1 MFAGI
6 YFSQDYEAD
15 GAVPD
20 WTSGNTGRYTV
31 DIAGDATNH
40 YLQVSSVG
48 NGNNGT
54 TITSTAISGK
64 ATDNFVI
71 DFSLA
76 LTSGTDAKR
85 EQHTIYKIL
94 DGGSGIILKLYASGS
109 GSTVW
114 QINDDA
120 TKTVT
125 LSKGVF
131 YNFKV
136 TVTDGKTYLSVNN
149 SDGSVLLEKTQINS
163 LNTSGGIGNM
173 QFETC
178 RYWAA
183 MGIDNMRIYSLYST
197 VGYSKGTD
205 TEVKGIVPQ
214 GETVETCS
222 ELTFP
227 ANNSLYKLGYTQTGW
242 TRDTKNLALGEK
254 DTIYADYTYI
264 AAFTENS
271 VVRTD
276 VINTVNASWSNVALA
291 DGAAEKWYVSQSLF
305 NGESQDVALK
315 TNGKS
320 FTFEAVKGI
329 KLILPADKVDDFSS
343 TSEFTKEGNVWTY
356 NGENGEVTVT
366 YNGSE
371 DISGTF
377 TVTYP
382 MTSKPVV
389 KTDLK
394 EKYTSLLDE
403 NVELSV
409 EYFNMETGSYQWYKN
424 SSAST
429 VGATAIDGA
438 TSTSYTAPTSV
449 DGTTYYYC
457 VGTNSLGSAS
467 SRIAMVAVDGAPN
480 IKTDIAKDTIS
491 VLLDGDAT
499 MSVTVQNTQAPD
511 FACQW
516 FSNTTQSTE
525 GGTTITGANATSY
538 TAPTS
543 VDGTIYYYCVTSS
556 VYGKDTS
563 KVATVI
569 VDGKPIVSTNIEKKA
584 YAMSVGEEL
593 VFTINVKNMQAEG
606 AKYQWYSYTAASVDG
621 TAISGANSASF
632 TVPTASPGGTYYY
645 CVAENVFGKDTTI
658 VSYVSVGDYVEFDLK
673 NWPADNTEMGNQWIW
688 GNAENSNWV
697 DKSTGYTSDEV
708 DFYQSN
714 DIVYPEGYHW
724 LTKGWYSN
732 DPTKDT
738 EKWWPQQAVLYP
750 YALAGYMGYTSG
762 NFTIEAGT
770 GAKAVTRNRP
780 FHIYDLKAGDVV
792 VITGTNLRDYDI
804 YGAGYAGAGTFDI
817 YVNADGT
824 ESTVV
829 TKTDGYLS
837 YWLRLTKDPEV
848 MNTVETIRVVNKY
861 APTITTDLDG
871 QTYTIG
877 RDETKTLTVTATAND
892 ENALS
897 YQWYRNSTD
906 SNKGGTQI
914 YGATS
919 ATYTTVAT
927 ESYYYYCVVTNSG
940 TGAAVATSNTTHVQC
955 KPQLTYA
962 NNDASA
968 IGEVLASKIL
978 EIGEKFT
985 VVNRNRILYKPG
997 YTLTAWTDSLNNK
1010 YEFGQSY
1017 DIVNDIT
1024 LYPVFTAKKQ
1034 KMQNIVK
1041 NTEITFNLGTS
1052 GDAHPVA
1059 WTDDSKSH
1067 SVVVQGTVSN
1077 ETQDLAAIVKT
1088 TGYDNSTVRGAYAA
1102 IANGTTITLPVKYY
1116 STITITAKEGETP
1129 SATVAATDISSVDNN
1144 TMTQEGNVLTYQY
1157 KGGDSILT
1165 VTLSAGN
1172 YEKIVISNVP
1182 SGAGIFLTDLD
1193 DNYYTETNK
1202 SITLSVDAT
1211 DGVTYQ
1217 WYKNTTASNT
1227 GGTLITGAT
1236 SSSYTV
1242 SSSKVGSEYYYVV
1255 IHNNFGDVKSNCAQV
1270 DYFEYTTLNF
1280 VDWDADDANESALT
1294 GKWEWDMRGGAKN
1307 CNYLYPYGLAGY
1319 IAVQEDG
1326 QKIYS
1331 GLGIHTAGSG
1341 NRRFMFLDMKKGQ
1354 RLILTGSNV
1363 QNNIYWTDAIRDGS
1377 LEVYNCGTYKI
1388 DTIDTENSRI
1398 EMTMLTDG
1406 NLGMYQARWQNG
1418 NGVIYS
1424 VTLPNKFRPVITK
1437 DLDSTY
1443 VVDKDE
1449 TLKLEIEAE
1458 LAADIDGHS
1467 LAYQWYVNTVNSNKG
1482 GVAIDGATASTY
1494 TIEKVDSAAVY
1505 YCLVYNAGTGTIT
1518 PSVPASVGYYV
1529 NVTFENNDA
1538 NAEGECPESVKM
1550 QSGLPLTMS
1559 VNKTLY
1565 KKGYT
1570 LTGWTDNTTTVKIGE
1585 IYTPATNV
1593 TLYPVFTKNPDGV
1606 SLAERSEAMSQ
1617 TWQFAQVNGAA
1628 KYTGNESANVNQTT
1642 IKGVSIDL
1650 GIKMSDGDNVTD
1662 EDYAAEGWMATT
1674 EGEFTIPVVRNAVVT
1689 VNVYKTAGI
1698 TIAGETLAYK
1708 PTNGAAG
1715 DVTYTYTYK
1724 GTDDEITLNIGNNY
1738 IRSITVDYPAPPTLK
1753 LDKSDVSVF
1762 ISGEK
1767 VQSRTAVV
1775 TLTGRY
1781 LEPGSQIQMTKDANG
1796 SEYTI
1801 TPSEI
1806 TVAADG
1812 TINRQLLI
1820 TYNATGVKNST
1831 VSVVSL
1837 TDGEDANV
1845 KFKVTY
1851 GRKSAFTTAA
1861 DLVAISR
1868 KTIFD
1873 WANGTSTITPEENAY
1888 MSFAD
1893 VVLENNAAW
1902 PAGVTPANLGGSGRL
1917 FANNSTGS
1925 FEGGEL
1931 RFKTEVD
1938 GTVEVVFSNVD
1949 NTSSVLVVNGE
1960 NTSYTS
1966 NNTTT
1971 KITAKDIPVE
1981 AGEVVLQGRVNGM
1994 TDGNANL
2001 RIYKVTFTPNAQ
2013 TPTITI
2019 DESTSSFTLS
2029 TTDALIADDNSPIKE
2044 KIYYTIDG
2052 STPTP
2057 QSARYEIGKPV
2068 RLNTNVTIKAIA
2080 VATDKNNS
2088 AIAEKTT
2095 KMKTYTLNVHCYPED
2110 AGTVTIDPVVENNTY
2125 TLNSTVK
2132 LKGTAKSGYGMK
2144 GWTTSRVNIGTETYA
2159 QLGATYEVVINGDSN
2174 DYWAVF
2180 STGHKG
2186 TTTYDVDHAVF
2197 LNVDGKEHNAQE
2209 QDSLRAIYPIGK
2221 DEFKKT
2227 VTSRSIASP
2236 SNYPLHTSEF
2246 LDGSAYTLK
2255 YWRDATVATKI
2266 YELGANTLYPDD
2278 VDEVTLVPVYVCNK
2292 SATFMQTRRSRFTA
2306 QWNLTRGGFAHP
2318 FTIPSGKSKAYFS
2331 THAKMSYYVGGDL
2344 QENEDVDLAIM
2355 MNTEDVAT
2363 TDEAIS
2369 NEDIEDWCIIKRGT
2383 KITIPSAY
2391 GAKITLASYANMNDK
2406 SIGGTTING
2415 VSPDNINDETI
2426 PKNADGAYLYT
2437 WTIESNNE
2445 TAELVIGSDYGY
2457 YQYILLD
2464 MPDAVHVYL
2473 DYSSNN
2479 VNMGTVTDDKNA
2491 EKKELGYSFD
2501 NGATVTLTAKRKR
2514 YNELDYWIDGSGNK
2528 IYPNG
2533 KYQRAGS
2540 KDDSDFGNDGVTL
2553 AGIEYKTVTNEE
2565 DSCYKLS
2572 FIIGKSFKLQAV
2584 FKEKTSYTVSF
2595 RIPDNIATEGAI
2607 LPQQKLEAT
2616 ERFVLPD
2623 YNYNLYYA
2631 GHTLKYYTEIDV
2643 PDVHYEF
2650 GHSYPLTHDMTLIP
2664 VFTANEMAL
2673 TEVQATEGVTATW
2686 NLASLPTV
2694 NYTSAAGIVVTQ
2706 VALDENNTIDV
2717 KLDIARVNKASVVT
2731 ANGECAVSADATLSV
2746 PTTSNCLIAVQNI
2759 AGVDFIAGDVDIA
2772 GATTLIGN
2780 NINTSYTGD
2789 ASTQNIVFKKAAKI
2803 QNVSVTYKPLADNA
2817 ELSGVKIG
2825 TKSITEDELT
2835 TLKNELVL
2843 SYDYAASSVYSAND
2857 AMPEV
2862 TATAANGTVVVTAAT
2877 AANPEAL
2884 ILLKNSAGVVK
2895 ATYTILFNLTGKTA
2909 PSLTT
2914 AKVNTTEVAGG
2925 TVKGKQAVT
2934 GTVTLTFDHAMKA
2947 KDVESSALGQTLTS
2961 RVSGRTI
2968 TLSYWRLSN
2977 NKSYTLTI
2985 PANTFTDVYGKEY
2998 ASDINVTFTTEDVAS
3013 IEPKLFDFV
3022 VTKKFVWNSETQ
3034 TASDTVLVVP
3044 EDVVAN
3050 LDSLSIPHGTLEEGT
3065 DLANAN
3071 GGASRFRIFVP
3082 NGEYSMRGNTA
3093 GAFTSIPTTNNG
3105 KVTKVFGKNGTGV
3118 GEISLK
3124 MSDYNNGGK
3133 YYTGRTMLRVNNIS
3147 IVGQSQTGTV
3157 IYNDPYVLGNDKNA
3171 TMYVNDG
3178 VSDTY
3183 FQDMTIEDRFCNFMT
3198 GSPNAFVNKS
3208 GGGAGAFY
3216 DNGIHTIAKQVTMKA
3231 HEATYYSS
3239 NANNNGYY
3247 EDCALWGTRYFMYG
3261 AGQCW
3266 WENPTVVMRYVDSPC
3281 IGLLM
3286 HASTTPWGFVLNN
3299 GTIKAENTRA
3309 YDKCNN
3315 WYGLGSKVRN
3325 SPAMTYLYTTMEV
3338 LPKPEGWDNYQGT
3351 GEVLRMHE
3359 YGSKGA
3365 DGTLLDL
3372 SSRSLK
3378 ALTSA
3383 AGSDDCILTSEEA
3396 AQYTLHNVLGGDNAY
3411 DPTVYTEQVSMAG
3424 VEPKN
3429 NTDDDGNTIITW
3441 KEKQNALCYFI
3452 FRIDEETGDT
3462 VFYTMSTYNHINP
3475 GEKQAGRRFVIRAA
3489 NERGGLGDASEI
3501 VTYEPL
3507 ETYAVEVKQVGPDP
3521 EKGWST
3527 VCLPKDVT
3535 FSDNKDDNKD
3545 ITVYTALRIENNNT
3559 LRLKQVSGDDGL
3571 KACRGYIIY
3580 ATPGTYYFHGTY
3592 KAVKQVAGTN
3602 GKYSLLDGNPEDHDV
3617 TVGTLNI
3624 YTLAY
3629 KRSIDSTGVGFY
3641 KFVGSRIPARK
3652 AYLQTSTL
3660 EAAGIHLGA
3669 KGLQFSFFGEEEEEF
3684 YEDPTAVSGVK
3695 EDTDD
3700 DATVYDLSGKPV
3712 DPDQMRKGMIYIIG
3726 GKKVMYD
3733 E

>member
-1 MFAGI
+1 MGTIMRRYNSGLVSADYGSRTAVGRETATTNNMMKNKQYSQGLMRYASILLFVLLMTVMGSSKAWAIADEVYERGVYTPWSTADVGNSAWNGNAGYNATYGI
-6 YFSQDYEAD
+6 YMSGTGNRTTSQTFTVTQ
-15 GAVPD
+15 GSIVM
-20 WTSGNTGRYTV
+20 V
-31 DIAGDATNH
+31 DIAWNNPTN
-40 YLQVSSVG
+40 VG
-48 NGNNGT
+48 NAANYAYIKIGSDIEIQSNQQNQWGGVIINGVTSNIDNANKNGINRYNDVWNIHLEINTATSTLTKFTLEGTLGT
-54 TITSTAISGK
+54 TKATYTLKDPVTLTNEISGSLPITMGFIRKAGTPSTALGSISIHEDTGRQPE
-64 ATDNFVI
+64 NY
-71 DFSLA
+71 
-76 LTSGTDAKR
+76 
-85 EQHTIYKIL
+85 TITYSKGDDTNVL
-94 DGGSGIILKLYASGS
+94 GEVP
-109 GSTVW
+109 STVN
-114 QINDDA
+114 IDMSKELYSD
-120 TKTVT
+120 VGFT
-125 LSKGVF
+125 LP
-131 YNFKV
+131 
-136 TVTDGKTYLSVNN
+136 
-149 SDGSVLLEKTQINS
+149 
-163 LNTSGGIGNM
+163 LNTS
-173 QFETC
+173 
-178 RYWAA
+178 
-183 MGIDNMRIYSLYST
+183 
-197 VGYSKGTD
+197 
-205 TEVKGIVPQ
+205 
-214 GETVETCS
+214 
-222 ELTFP
+222 
-227 ANNSLYKLGYTQTGW
+227 LYKPGYTLTNWNG
-242 TRDTKNLALGEK
+242 
-254 DTIYADYTYI
+254 ADVSGAPGKKI
-264 AAFTENS
+264 KVNSSKEFASVFTANT
-271 VVRTD
+271 VVRDDALNEPEATFSNIAFSSGVKYYVTQAIFTD
-276 VINTVNASWSNVALA
+276 
-291 DGAAEKWYVSQSLF
+291 
-305 NGESQDVALK
+305 ESQDVALK
-315 TNGKS
+315 VENKS
-320 FTFEAVKGI
+320 ITFAAMPGMKITFPSGEADYFTSA
-329 KLILPADKVDDFSS
+329 AD
-343 TSEFTKEGNVWTY
+343 FTKDGDTWTY
-356 NGENGEVTVT
+356 NGQSGEVTITTSTTSSSLAGLTMLFPRTVRPVIHT
-366 YNGSE
+366 NIAKSE
-371 DISGTF
+371 YILPKGDVLTF
-377 TVTYP
+377 TIGAY
-382 MTSKPVV
+382 
-389 KTDLK
+389 
-394 EKYTSLLDE
+394 
-403 NVELSV
+403 
-409 EYFNMETGSYQWYKN
+409 NM
-424 SSAST
+424 
-429 VGATAIDGA
+429 DGA
-438 TSTSYTAPTSV
+438 
-449 DGTTYYYC
+449 
-457 VGTNSLGSAS
+457 
-467 SRIAMVAVDGAPN
+467 
-480 IKTDIAKDTIS
+480 
-491 VLLDGDAT
+491 DA
-499 MSVTVQNTQAPD
+499 
-511 FACQW
+511 
-516 FSNTTQSTE
+516 
-525 GGTTITGANATSY
+525 
-538 TAPTS
+538 
-543 VDGTIYYYCVTSS
+543 
-556 VYGKDTS
+556 
-563 KVATVI
+563 
-569 VDGKPIVSTNIEKKA
+569 
-584 YAMSVGEEL
+584 
-593 VFTINVKNMQAEG
+593 
-606 AKYQWYSYTAASVDG
+606 
-621 TAISGANSASF
+621 
-632 TVPTASPGGTYYY
+632 
-645 CVAENVFGKDTTI
+645 
-658 VSYVSVGDYVEFDLK
+658 
-673 NWPADNTEMGNQWIW
+673 
-688 GNAENSNWV
+688 
-697 DKSTGYTSDEV
+697 
-708 DFYQSN
+708 
-714 DIVYPEGYHW
+714 
-724 LTKGWYSN
+724 
-732 DPTKDT
+732 
-738 EKWWPQQAVLYP
+738 
-750 YALAGYMGYTSG
+750 
-762 NFTIEAGT
+762 
-770 GAKAVTRNRP
+770 
-780 FHIYDLKAGDVV
+780 
-792 VITGTNLRDYDI
+792 
-804 YGAGYAGAGTFDI
+804 
-817 YVNADGT
+817 
-824 ESTVV
+824 
-829 TKTDGYLS
+829 
-837 YWLRLTKDPEV
+837 
-848 MNTVETIRVVNKY
+848 
-861 APTITTDLDG
+861 
-871 QTYTIG
+871 
-877 RDETKTLTVTATAND
+877 
-892 ENALS
+892 S
-897 YQWYRNSTD
+897 YQWYRNSQASTEGATAITD
-906 SNKGGTQI
+906 ATNASYTIPSGETSDAYYYCIAKNEYDETVSTIAHVIVVDYSNHKKFDLKNWDDADREMGHGELIDGVVADIGTGGTGQAMYKGVSPYDMCGY
-914 YGATS
+914 YGRQLPRSQGTLVIEKDNGLVCTALANQPIGMTLLDLKTGDAIRIKGVGLNLGLFDVNNTTDGGRATS
-919 ATYTTVAT
+919 IQQMNGDNTELQVVLTSDGAFSFSVAGNRQLKIYSIELPDKHAPVITGDLDGLTYTLGRNETKTITVEAT
-927 ESYYYYCVVTNSG
+927 AKDDNELAYQWYRVEKDTIRGGTLIDPTVNPTAITASLTTLPGESYYYYCLVSNSV
-940 TGAAVATSNTTHVQC
+940 TGALVATTKTTHVQC

-968 IGEVLASKIL
+968 IGEVPASEIL

-997 YTLTAWTDSLNNK
+997 YTLTAWTDSLNNT

-1116 STITITAKEGETP
+1116 STITITAAEGETP

-1172 YEKIVISNVP
+1172 YEKIVINSVP
-1182 SGAGIFLTDLD
+1182 SGAAVFLNDLE
-1193 DNYYTETNK
+1193 DNYYVATNK
-1202 SITLSVDAT
+1202 DLVLSVDAT

-1227 GGTLITGAT
+1227 GGTLIVGAT
-1236 SSSYTV
+1236 GSSYTV
-1242 SSSKVGSEYYYVV
+1242 SSPSAKTEYYYVV
-1255 IHNNFGDVKSNCAQV
+1255 IHNNFGDVKSNCAQIN
-1270 DYFEYTTLNF
+1270 YFEYVTIDFTT
-1280 VDWDADDANESALT
+1280 WDPDDMTMAIGTKSSTLDGGT
-1294 GKWEWDMRGGAKN
+1294 YRGSL
-1307 CNYLYPYGLAGY
+1307 LYPYALAGY
-1319 IAVQEDG
+1319 LEFQSVNYPYVWLRNLAPNNHLRTNTNNR
-1326 QKIYS
+1326 YF
-1331 GLGIHTAGSG
+1331 GISD
-1341 NRRFMFLDMKKGQ
+1341 LKKGQ
-1354 RLILTGSNV
+1354 KVTINGVSLDGLYLMEDGYILS
-1363 QNNIYWTDAIRDGS
+1363 DAGTM
-1377 LEVYNCGTYKI
+1377 CGMGTYKATPNE
-1388 DTIDTENSRI
+1388 DNTSI
-1398 EMTMLTDG
+1398 EIEMLTDG
-1406 NLGMYQARWQNG
+1406 SAGMRFDNT
-1418 NGVIYS
+1418 NPLIYS
-1424 VTLPNKFRPVITK
+1424 IVLPNRFRPVLTK

-1443 VVDKDE
+1443 VVDKGE
-1449 TLKLEIEAE
+1449 SLTLEVEAQ
-1458 LAADIDGHS
+1458 LAANLEGHS
-1467 LAYQWYVNTVNSNKG
+1467 LAYQWYKSTSNSNKG
-1482 GVAIDGATASTY
+1482 GTAIEGATEPTY
-1494 TIEKVDSAAVY
+1494 TIENVNTSAYY
-1505 YCLVYNAGTGTIT
+1505 YCLVYNAGTDAIT
-1518 PSVPASVGYYV
+1518 PSTPAAVGYYV
-1529 NVTFENNDA
+1529 NVAFHNDDNDA
-1538 NAEGECPESVKM
+1538 YGEEPATVKV
-1550 QSGLPLTMS
+1550 QSGVALTIPT
-1559 VNKTLY
+1559 NQTIY

-1570 LTGWTDNTTTVKIGE
+1570 LTGWNDGNKTINVGDAYLPID
-1585 IYTPATNV
+1585 NV
-1593 TLYPVFTKNPDGV
+1593 TLTPVFAANQV
-1606 SLAERSEAMSQ
+1606 SLTDRTEAISQ

-1628 KYTGNESANVNQTT
+1628 KYTGNESANVNQVS

-1650 GIKMSDGDNVTD
+1650 GIKMSDGDNVTN
-1662 EDYAAEGWMATT
+1662 ETYAAEGWMAAT
-1674 EGEFTIPVVRNAVVT
+1674 EGEFTIPVVRNAIVT

-1698 TIAGETLAYK
+1698 AIAGETLAYK

-1781 LEPGSQIQMTKDANG
+1781 LEPGSQIQMTKDDKG
-1796 SEYTI
+1796 SAYTI

-1820 TYNATGVKNST
+1820 TYNATGVKDST
-1831 VSVVSL
+1831 VSVVLL
-1837 TDGEDANV
+1837 TDGEDAKVTFN
-1845 KFKVTY
+1845 VTY
-1851 GRKSAFTTAA
+1851 GRKSAFTDASKL
-1861 DLVAISR
+1861 DSISR

-1917 FANNSTGS
+1917 FANNNNGS

-1931 RFKTEVD
+1931 RFVTTVD
-1938 GTVEVVFSNVD
+1938 GTVEVVFSNIND

-1966 NNTTT
+1966 NNSTT
-1971 KITAKDIPVE
+1971 KVTAKDIPVE

-2001 RIYKVTFTPNAQ
+2001 RIYKVTFTPNAE
-2013 TPTITI
+2013 TPTITL
-2019 DESTSSFTLS
+2019 DEETSSFTLS
-2029 TTDALIADDNSPIKE
+2029 TTDALIADETSPIKE

-2068 RLNTNVTIKAIA
+2068 QLNTNVTIKAIA

-2095 KMKTYTLNVHCYPED
+2095 KMQTYTLNVHCYPED

-2132 LKGTAKSGYGMK
+2132 LTGIAKSGYGMK
-2144 GWTTSRVNIGTETYA
+2144 GWTTSRVNIGTETYVKE
-2159 QLGATYEVVINGDSN
+2159 GAEYEVVINDNSN

-2197 LNVDGKEHNAQE
+2197 LTVDSVEHDAQMQE
-2209 QDSLRAIYPIGK
+2209 TLRAIYPIGK
-2221 DEFKKT
+2221 EEFKKT
-2227 VTSRSIASP
+2227 VTSRSITSP
-2236 SNYPLHTSEF
+2236 SNYPLHTSAF
-2246 LDGSAYTLK
+2246 LDGSAYTLIH
-2255 YWRDATVATKI
+2255 WRDATDATKK
-2266 YELGANTLYPDD
+2266 YKLGTNTLYPDD
-2278 VDEVTLVPVYVCNK
+2278 VDEVTLVPVYVYNK
-2292 SATFMQTRRSRFTA
+2292 SATFMQTRRSPFTA
-2306 QWNLTRGGFAHP
+2306 QWNFTRGGYAHP
-2318 FTIPSGKSKAYFS
+2318 FTIPSGKSEAYFS
-2331 THAKMSYYVGGDL
+2331 THATMTYYVGGDL
-2344 QENEDVDLAIM
+2344 QDGGEANKHKGEVVDLAIM

-2415 VSPDNINDETI
+2415 LSPNNINDETI
-2426 PKNADGAYLYT
+2426 PKNEDGAYLYT
-2437 WTIESNNE
+2437 WEIKSNDE

-2464 MPDAVHVYL
+2464 MPDAEHVYL

-2501 NGATVTLTAKRKR
+2501 NGVTVMLTAKRKR

-2540 KDDSDFGNDGVTL
+2540 ETVSDFGNGVTL

-2565 DSCYKLS
+2565 DSCYTLS

-2595 RIPDNIATEGAI
+2595 RIPDNITTEGTI

-2631 GHTLKYYTEIDV
+2631 GHTLQYYTEVDV

-2650 GHSYPLTHDMTLIP
+2650 GHSYPLTRDMTLIP
-2664 VFTANEMAL
+2664 VFTVNEMAL
-2673 TEVQATEGVTATW
+2673 TEVQASEGVTATW

-2694 NYTSAAGIVVTQ
+2694 NYSNSSGIVVTQ
-2706 VALDENNTIDV
+2706 VALAENNTIDV
-2717 KLDIARVNKASVVT
+2717 KLDIARVNNASVVT
-2731 ANGECAVSADATLSV
+2731 TNGECAVSANATLSV
-2746 PTTSNCLIAVQNI
+2746 PTTSNCVIAVQNI

-2780 NINTSYTGD
+2780 NISTSYTGD
-2789 ASTQNIVFKKAAKI
+2789 ASTQNIEFKKAAKI

-2817 ELSGVKIG
+2817 VLSGVKIG
-2825 TKSITEDELT
+2825 TTSITEDELT
-2835 TLKNELVL
+2835 TLKNTLEL

-2862 TATAANGTVVVTAAT
+2862 TATATDGTVEVTAAT
-2877 AANPEAL
+2877 AANPEAT

-2895 ATYTILFNLTGKTA
+2895 ATYTILFNLTGKTV

-2925 TVKGKQAVT
+2925 TVEGKQAVT

-2947 KDVESSALGQTLTS
+2947 TDVESSALEQTLIS

-2977 NKSYTLTI
+2977 NKPYTLTI
-2985 PANTFTDVYGKEY
+2985 PANTFTDVYGEKY
-2998 ASDINVTFTTEDVAS
+2998 ASDINITFTTEAVAS

-3093 GAFTSIPTTNNG
+3093 GAFTSIPSTYG
-3105 KVTKVFGKNGTGV
+3105 KVGAGIGTV
-3118 GEISLK
+3118 SLN

-3133 YYTGRTMLRVNNIS
+3133 YYTGRTLLQKDNIS
-3147 IVGQSQTGTV
+3147 IVGQSQEGTL
-3157 IYNDPYVLGNDKNA
+3157 IYNDPFVVGLNASATIKINGNVK
-3171 TMYVNDG
+3171 
-3178 VSDTY
+3178 DTY
-3183 FQDMTIEDRFCNFMT
+3183 FQDLTFENRFPAAGFAKNDY
-3198 GSPNAFVNKS
+3198 
-3208 GGGAGAFY
+3208 GAPAFY
-3216 DNGIHTIAKQVTMKA
+3216 DNGYHTIAMQVTMKA
-3231 HEATYYSS
+3231 QEGTYVSTVW
-3239 NANNNGYY
+3239 NGNVTYPTSINTTDNYY
-3247 EDCALWGTRYFMYG
+3247 EDCALWGSNYLMYDQ
-3261 AGQCW
+3261 GQAFW
-3266 WENPTVVMRYVDSPC
+3266 QNPTIVLRYRYNSACITLTEHYKNYNVGKQTGELIENAQPWGYVINGGRVKAEDTRTYNAQNNKFYLSTHLRLSPC
-3281 IGLLM
+3281 VTFLNTTFDVTPSPVGYWNSRFTGGPLLR
-3286 HASTTPWGFVLNN
+3286 F
-3299 GTIKAENTRA
+3299 
-3309 YDKCNN
+3309 
-3315 WYGLGSKVRN
+3315 
-3325 SPAMTYLYTTMEV
+3325 
-3338 LPKPEGWDNYQGT
+3338 
-3351 GEVLRMHE
+3351 HE
-3359 YGSKGA
+3359 YGSKSA
-3365 DGTLLDL
+3365 DGSPLDL
-3372 SSRSLK
+3372 SSRSTRDL
-3378 ALTSA
+3378 SPA
-3383 AGSDDCILTSEEA
+3383 AGSDDCILTTEEA

-3429 NTDDDGNTIITW
+3429 NTDNDGNTIITW
-3441 KEKQNALCYFI
+3441 NEKKNALCYFI

-3501 VTYEPL
+3501 ITYEPL

-3535 FSDNKDDNKD
+3535 FSNNED

-3559 LRLKQVSGDDGL
+3559 LRLKKVDGEEGL

-3592 KAVKQVAGTN
+3592 KAVAQVAGTD
-3602 GKYSLLDGNPEDHDV
+3602 GKYSLLDGNPENHDV

-3629 KRSIDSTGVGFY
+3629 KPSIDSTGVGFY

-3669 KGLQFSFFGEEEEEF
+3669 KGLQFSFFGEDEEEF

-3695 EDTDD
+3695 EDSDD